1 MDRKGPMTELHV
13 LNLGAGVQ
21 STTLY
26 LLSQQGL
33 IQKFDAA
40 IFADTQD
47 EPGAE
52 ERRRG
57 LPDPPESV
65 YAHLDWLD
73 TQNGAPI
80 LRRTRGCLSSDLIR
94 EENSTDQR
102 SASIPAFTAGTEG
115 QKDPGQV
122 RRQCTKEYKIEVIE
136 RTIRRELLGLKPGRT
151 VPKGV
156 VVHQYIGISWD
167 ERSRAF
173 DIQRRFLNK
182 HGQEKPRWKVRFPL
196 LTLNGPNV
204 PGWTRQDCERYLEIH
219 VPHKVYGSS
228 CIHCPYHDDD
238 EWRRVLAM
246 PASGARLIQIDTALR
261 TPGVIANRNLDE
273 KLYLHRTC
281 RPINKVEFKHE
292 RQLGFAL
299 ECEGGCGL

>member
-1 MDRKGPMTELHV
+1 VKELHV

-26 LLSQQGL
+26 LLSQMGK
-33 IQKFDAA
+33 IQLFDAA

-73 TQNGAPI
+73 SLGGVQI
-80 LRRTRGCLSSDLIR
+80 LRRTKGCLSADLIR
-94 EENSTDQR
+94 GENSTGQR
-102 SASIPAFTAGTEG
+102 FATIPAFTAATEG
-115 QKDPGQV
+115 ERNPGQT

-136 RTIRRELLGLKPGRT
+136 RAIRRELLRLEPKQR
-151 VPKGV
+151 VPKGITV
-156 VVHQYIGISWD
+156 FQYIGISWD

-173 DIQRRFLNK
+173 DIQRRFTRDNW
-182 HGQEKPRWKVRFPL
+182 QVRFPL
-196 LTLNGPNV
+196 LDLNGTHV
-204 PGWTRQDCERYLEIH
+204 PGWTRIDCETFLEKH
-219 VPHKVYGSS
+219 VPHTVHGSS
-228 CIHCPYHDDD
+228 CIHCPYHDDV
-238 EWRRVLAM
+238 EWRRVLNM
-246 PASGARLIQIDTALR
+246 PVSGERLIQIDEALR
-261 TPGVIANRNLDE
+261 IPGRVVNRNLE
-273 KLYLHRTC
+273 QKLYLHRTC
-281 RPINKVEFKHE
+281 KPIADVDLNPK
-292 RQLGFAL
+292 RNQSGFIF